1 MSTIESSNQSS
12 IVSYTFQQRQTL
24 LHFISD
30 MPKQKITPKAKY
42 PVQTQKFIQDVSEAL
57 KDFEENI
64 RFPGKEIR
72 ASAYRVLLEAYHT
85 ALTSIW
91 SQAQFANTEQILKT
105 ISDRQMTELTTMSKL
120 LEPEPT
126 TSKVSK
132 EPRTV
137 PDLEELTE
145 SLQQSSGGLPSVESC
160 AQIASVFTKLA
171 DAHRTYAKAADGLA
185 QLSTVLNPSQYT
197 TILKAAVM
205 PTIQI
210 VIPGKLVSPVTAPPP
225 PPTAASTALGKLEI
239 IKYTKH
245 RILPNPDS
253 SELALEEENSATR
266 VLAAAIYLK
275 IENMFFDETSSRL
288 EIATAF
294 KCNISQLSKAVT
306 GVHYKGGPHKY
317 KPKKPTKRTME
328 TADKQAGPSKRKALP
343 SSSTQ
348 TESTQVPDRDVQDDT
363 LPSSSDSDLPLGLLN

>member
-1 MSTIESSNQSS
+1 
-12 IVSYTFQQRQTL
+12 
-24 LHFISD
+24 
-30 MPKQKITPKAKY
+30 MPKQKITLKAKY

-57 KDFEENI
+57 KDFKENI

-72 ASAYRVLLEAYHT
+72 ASAYRVLLEAYRT

-105 ISDRQMTELTTMSKL
+105 ILDRQMTELTTMSKL
-120 LEPEPT
+120 LKPEPT

-145 SLQQSSGGLPSVESC
+145 SLQQSSRGLPSVKSC
-160 AQIASVFTKLA
+160 AQIASVFSKLA
-171 DAHRTYAKAADGLA
+171 DAHRTYAEAADGLA
-185 QLSTVLNPSQYT
+185 QLSTILNPSQYT

-210 VIPGKLVSPVTAPPP
+210 IIPGKLISPVTAPPP
-225 PPTAASTALGKLEI
+225 PPTAASTALGKLKI

-253 SELALEEENSATR
+253 SELAQEEENSVTH

-275 IENMFFDETSSRL
+275 IENMFFDETSSRV

-294 KCNISQLSKAVT
+294 KCNISQLTKAVM
-306 GVHYKGGPHKY
+306 GVHYKGGPHRY
-317 KPKKPTKRTME
+317 KPKQKTGDKRSRTDQSQQATKKPKN
-328 TADKQAGPSKRKALP
+328 QG
-343 SSSTQ
+343 ST
-348 TESTQVPDRDVQDDT
+348 R
-363 LPSSSDSDLPLGLLN
+363 LNI

>member
-1 MSTIESSNQSS
+1 
-12 IVSYTFQQRQTL
+12 
-24 LHFISD
+24 

-42 PVQTQKFIQDVSEAL
+42 PVQMQKFIQDVSEVL

-64 RFPGKEIR
+64 HFPGEEIR
-72 ASAYRVLLEAYHT
+72 ASAYQVLLEAYRT

-91 SQAQFANTEQILKT
+91 SQTQSANIEQILKT

-145 SLQQSSGGLPSVESC
+145 SLQQSSGGLPSVKSC
-160 AQIASVFTKLA
+160 AEKANVFSKLA
-171 DAHRTYAKAADGLA
+171 DAHRTYAEAADGLA
-185 QLSTVLNPSQYT
+185 QLSTILNPSQYA

-225 PPTAASTALGKLEI
+225 PPTAASTALGRLEI

-253 SELALEEENSATR
+253 SELAQEEENSTTR

-275 IENMFFDETSSRL
+275 IENMFFDETSSRA
-288 EIATAF
+288 EIVTAF
-294 KCNISQLSKAVT
+294 KCNISQLTKAVT
-306 GVHYKGGPHKY
+306 GVHYKGGPHHY
-317 KPKKPTKRTME
+317 KPKKATKRTVE
-328 TADKQAGPSKRKALP
+328 TAEQQTSSSKRK
-343 SSSTQ
+343 
-348 TESTQVPDRDVQDDT
+348 T
-363 LPSSSDSDLPLGLLN
+363 LPSTSTQAPEEDTLSSSSESDLPLGLPN

>member
-1 MSTIESSNQSS
+1 
-12 IVSYTFQQRQTL
+12 
-24 LHFISD
+24 
-30 MPKQKITPKAKY
+30 MPKQRITPKAKY

-64 RFPGKEIR
+64 HFPGEEIR
-72 ASAYRVLLEAYHT
+72 ASAYQVLLEAYRT

-91 SQAQFANTEQILKT
+91 SQAQSANIEQILKT

-145 SLQQSSGGLPSVESC
+145 SLQQSPGGLPSVKSC
-160 AQIASVFTKLA
+160 AEIANVFSKLA
-171 DAHRTYAKAADGLA
+171 DAHRTYAEAADGLA
-185 QLSTVLNPSQYT
+185 QLSITLNPSQYA

-225 PPTAASTALGKLEI
+225 PPTAASTALGRLEI

-253 SELALEEENSATR
+253 SELAQEEENSTTR

-275 IENMFFDETSSRL
+275 IENMFFDETSSRA

-294 KCNISQLSKAVT
+294 KCNISQLTKAVT
-306 GVHYKGGPHKY
+306 GVHYKGGPHHY
-317 KPKKPTKRTME
+317 KPKKATKRTVE
-328 TADKQAGPSKRKALP
+328 TAEQQTSSSKRKTLP
-343 SSSTQ
+343 STSTQ
-348 TESTQVPDRDVQDDT
+348 APEEDT
-363 LPSSSDSDLPLGLLN
+363 LSSSSDSDLPLGLPN

>member
-1 MSTIESSNQSS
+1 
-12 IVSYTFQQRQTL
+12 
-24 LHFISD
+24 

-57 KDFEENI
+57 EEFEENI
-64 RFPGKEIR
+64 QFPDKKIR
-72 ASAYRVLLEAYHT
+72 EGAYSVLLKAYCS

-91 SQAQFANTEQILKT
+91 SSAQLADTDKILKT
-105 ISDRQMTELTTMSKL
+105 ILDRQMVELTTMSKL

-126 TSKVSK
+126 TTKVSK

-137 PDLEELTE
+137 PDLDELTE

-160 AQIASVFTKLA
+160 AQIASVFSKLA
-171 DAHRTYAKAADGLA
+171 DTHRTYAEAADGLA

-210 VIPGKLVSPVTAPPP
+210 VILGKLISPVTAPPP
-225 PPTAASTALGKLEI
+225 PPTAASTALGKFEI

-245 RILPNPDS
+245 RVLPDPDS
-253 SELALEEENSATR
+253 SELAQEEENSATR

-275 IENMFFDETSSRL
+275 IENLFFDETSSRL

-294 KCNISQLSKAVT
+294 KYNINQLTKAVT
-306 GVHYKGGPHKY
+306 GVHYKGGPHHY
-317 KPKKPTKRTME
+317 KPKQKTGDKR
-328 TADKQAGPSKRKALP
+328 
-343 SSSTQ
+343 SSTDPSQ
-348 TESTQVPDRDVQDDT
+348 QAMKKPKTKEAHASTSKASTSPSEEKQPSQVIAEDT
-363 LPSSSDSDLPLGLLN
+363 LSSESGSSFDLPLGLLQ

>member
-1 MSTIESSNQSS
+1 
-12 IVSYTFQQRQTL
+12 
-24 LHFISD
+24 

-64 RFPGKEIR
+64 HFPGEEIR
-72 ASAYRVLLEAYHT
+72 ASAYQVLLEAYRT

-91 SQAQFANTEQILKT
+91 SQAQFANIEQILKT

-132 EPRTV
+132 ESRTV

-145 SLQQSSGGLPSVESC
+145 SLQQSSGGLPSVKSC
-160 AQIASVFTKLA
+160 AEIANVFSKLA
-171 DAHRTYAKAADGLA
+171 DTHRTYAEVADGLA
-185 QLSTVLNPSQYT
+185 QLSTILNPSQYA

-225 PPTAASTALGKLEI
+225 PLTAASTALGRLEI

-253 SELALEEENSATR
+253 SELVQEEENSATR

-275 IENMFFDETSSRL
+275 IENMFFDETSSRV

-294 KCNISQLSKAVT
+294 KCNISQLTKAVT
-306 GVHYKGGPHKY
+306 GVHYKGGPHHY
-317 KPKKPTKRTME
+317 KPKKATKRTVE
-328 TADKQAGPSKRKALP
+328 TAEQQTSSSKRKTLP
-343 SSSTQ
+343 ST
-348 TESTQVPDRDVQDDT
+348 STQVPEEDT
-363 LPSSSDSDLPLGLLN
+363 LSSSSKSDLPLGLPN

>member
-1 MSTIESSNQSS
+1 
-12 IVSYTFQQRQTL
+12 
-24 LHFISD
+24 
-30 MPKQKITPKAKY
+30 
-42 PVQTQKFIQDVSEAL
+42 
-57 KDFEENI
+57 
-64 RFPGKEIR
+64 
-72 ASAYRVLLEAYHT
+72 
-85 ALTSIW
+85 
-91 SQAQFANTEQILKT
+91 
-105 ISDRQMTELTTMSKL
+105 MTELTTMSKL

-132 EPRTV
+132 EQRTV
-137 PDLEELTE
+137 LDLEELTQ
-145 SLQQSSGGLPSVESC
+145 SLQQSSGGLPTVESC

-171 DAHRTYAKAADGLA
+171 DAHRTYAKVADGLA

-210 VIPGKLVSPVTAPPP
+210 VIPGKLISPVTAPPP

-253 SELALEEENSATR
+253 SEQALEEENSATR

-275 IENMFFDETSSRL
+275 IENMFFDKTSSRL

-294 KCNISQLSKAVT
+294 KCNIGQLSKAVT
-306 GVHYKGGPHKY
+306 GIHYKGGPHKY
-317 KPKKPTKRTME
+317 KTKKPTKRTME
-328 TADKQAGPSKRKALP
+328 TAEQQTGPSKRKALP
-343 SSSTQ
+343 STSTQ
-348 TESTQVPDRDVQDDT
+348 TESTQAPDPDVQDDT